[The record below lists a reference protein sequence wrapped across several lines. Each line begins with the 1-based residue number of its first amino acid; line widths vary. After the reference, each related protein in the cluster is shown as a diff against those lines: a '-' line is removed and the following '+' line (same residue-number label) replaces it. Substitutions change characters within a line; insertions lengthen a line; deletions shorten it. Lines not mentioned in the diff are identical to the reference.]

1 MVGTCLVSPKTN
13 SPSPAQHPVQPDAQK
28 ANSYQFSQSMT
39 SALET
44 KSQRWSLATCVAA
57 VATTL
62 LTINLGFNQTCHAE
76 LTSQVLH
83 EFSSTNGGPW
93 ELWEIIQGQD
103 GSFYGSSSLGGSN
116 NAGTIFRMT
125 AAGDVTTLFS
135 FGGAYGY
142 YPEEGL
148 IEGADGNFYGTT
160 YQDFNAANGTI
171 FKISP
176 EGIFTNLHHFDCSLG
191 EGIGPICRLTQTP
204 DGDLYGTTYFG
215 GASGCLGNGVGT
227 VFKVTTN
234 GILSTI
240 LSFNRTNGSNPQCGL
255 ILGTD
260 GALYG
265 STTGGG
271 GPSGDGLG
279 TIFRLTT
286 NGALTTLHTFNG
298 PTDGARPSGNL
309 LLASDGNFYGT
320 TEGGRTNDSG
330 TIFKMAS
337 GGSLTTI
344 FDFNGTNGSFPH
356 GDLVQG
362 SDGTIYGRTIG
373 GGSFRAGTLFRLNT
387 NGDLATILSF
397 GSAKGENPWAA
408 LVPGRDGNLYGTTF
422 YGGSGDGGVVFRLV
436 SLPVITD
443 FGRSNQSVTLMW
455 TSFTNG
461 IYRLEQTTNLV
472 LTNWTPIATP
482 ITATANS
489 TTLVAPLQTDSRSF
503 YRIVLLP

>member
-1 MVGTCLVSPKTN
+1 MKPFFVLLAFYLVAP
-13 SPSPAQHPVQPDAQK
+13 
-28 ANSYQFSQSMT
+28 
-39 SALET
+39 
-44 KSQRWSLATCVAA
+44 
-57 VATTL
+57 
-62 LTINLGFNQTCHAE
+62 INQTCRAE
-76 LTSQVLH
+76 LTLQVLH
-83 EFSSTNGGPW
+83 EFNSTNGGPSS
-93 ELWEIIQGQD
+93 LWEIVQSRD
-103 GSFYGSSSLGGSN
+103 GSFYGSSEQGGTN
-116 NAGTIFRMT
+116 NAGMIFRMT
-125 AAGDVTTLFS
+125 PAGDVTTLFS
-135 FGGAYGY
+135 FGGAFGY
-142 YPEEGL
+142 YPQAGL

-160 YQDFNAANGTI
+160 YQDFNAAAGTV
-171 FKISP
+171 FKMTP

-215 GASGCLGNGVGT
+215 GAGSCLDNGAGT

-234 GILSTI
+234 GLFSTV
-240 LSFNRTNGSNPQCGL
+240 LSFNGTNGNNPQAGL
-255 ILGTD
+255 ILGSD

-271 GPSGDGLG
+271 GPSGDGAG

-286 NGALTTLHTFNG
+286 NGVLTTLHTFTG
-298 PTDGARPSGNL
+298 PADGGRPSGNL

-320 TEGGRTNDSG
+320 TESARTNTGFGS
-330 TIFKMAS
+330 IFKMTP

-344 FDFNGTNGSFPH
+344 LDFNGTNGSFPH

-362 SDGTIYGRTIG
+362 RDGAIYGRTIG
-373 GGSFRAGTLFRLNT
+373 GPGTLFRLT
-387 NGDLATILSF
+387 INGDFTNILSF

-436 SLPVITD
+436 SEPVITY
-443 FGRSNQSVTLMW
+443 FGRSNQSVNLTW

-461 IYRLEQTTNLV
+461 IYRLEQTTNLL
-472 LTNWTPIATP
+472 LTNWAPVASS
-482 ITATANS
+482 ITATVDS
-489 TTLVAPLQTDSRSF
+489 TTFVSPPQTESRSF